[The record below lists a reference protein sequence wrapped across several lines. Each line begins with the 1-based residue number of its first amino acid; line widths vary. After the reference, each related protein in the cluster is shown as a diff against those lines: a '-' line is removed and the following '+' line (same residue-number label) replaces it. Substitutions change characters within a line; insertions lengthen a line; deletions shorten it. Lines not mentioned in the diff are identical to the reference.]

1 MQDPTF
7 ESTRQGLLQLA
18 RQAVKDGQD
27 ADPGSQS
34 LLQRDL
40 TEQVSCRLGDASCAG
55 AHADKLN
62 KSAIQPAPET
72 LQRLQRQYGNRFVQR
87 VVDLA
92 RRGEGEA
99 SVTPEVEQAI
109 HGARGGGQPLDTG
122 ARAQLEPAFG
132 ADFGGV
138 RVHADGQADTLNRA
152 LSARAFTTGQDIF
165 FKQGEYNPGSSGGR
179 ELLAHELTHVVQQNG
194 SQVQTKLTLGAPG
207 DRYEQEADNVARA
220 VMQQEQQPKPA
231 EEEEKDKAVQGKLEA
246 NNVQRQPE
254 EEKDETGQEAMQAKF
269 EVTGTEQQAQA

>member
-1 MQDPTF
+1 MQDPKF
-7 ESTRQGLLQLA
+7 ETARQGLFQVA
-18 RQAVKDGQD
+18 RQPAKDGPD
-27 ADPGSQS
+27 ADRRSLS
-34 LLQRDL
+34 LLQRDPAAQL
-40 TEQVSCRLGDASCAG
+40 SCRLGDGACAG

-62 KSAIQPAPET
+62 RSAIQPAPET

-132 ADFGGV
+132 ASFGGV

-165 FKQGEYNPGSSGGR
+165 FKHGEYNPGSSGGR

-207 DRYEQEADNVARA
+207 DRYEQEADSVARA
-220 VMQQEQQPKPA
+220 VMQQEQQPKPG
-231 EEEEKDKAVQGKLEA
+231 EEEDKDKVVQGKLEA
-246 NNVQRQPE
+246 NDVQRQPE
-254 EEKDETGQEAMQAKF
+254 EEKDEAGQEAMQAKF
-269 EVTGTEQQAQA
+269 EAAGTEQNAQA